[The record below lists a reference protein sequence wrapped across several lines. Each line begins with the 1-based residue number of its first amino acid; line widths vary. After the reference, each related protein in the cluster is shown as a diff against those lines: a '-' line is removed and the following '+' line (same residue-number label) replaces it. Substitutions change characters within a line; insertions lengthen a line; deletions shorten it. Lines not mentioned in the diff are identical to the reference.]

1 MSEHHV
7 TMSDVAA
14 VAGVS
19 VSTVSRVLKGTGRI
33 SEDTRHRVMR
43 AADRLDFQ
51 PNALAQSFATGRSLT
66 VGVLTRRA
74 SGTFSTP
81 VITGIMNTF
90 SEHDIAVIVYD
101 DKSDPASRPGNLRK
115 LRARRV
121 DGVMVVGDDTDHAF
135 PSISAEVNARVVYAF
150 AVSDRA
156 DDTVL
161 LPDDRGAG
169 RLAAEHLLAQGRT
182 RIAHVTAQAPSRAV
196 RERED
201 GFLAAL
207 DEAGL
212 RPPVPIRHG
221 DWTRTWGVQAG
232 RELDV
237 DAIDAVFCGNDFIA
251 LGVARSLIDRGK
263 RIPEDIALIGYDN
276 WSKYG
281 MADNYLTTIDPQL
294 DHLGC
299 LAAQR
304 FIDAMAAGKVT
315 EPGIETTEVELV
327 PGLSTGAVNRGDD
340 FLYPG

>member
-1 MSEHHV
+1 MDEHHV

-33 SEDTRHRVMR
+33 SEETRDRVSR
-43 AADRLDFQ
+43 AASRLDFQ

-66 VGVLTRRA
+66 VGILTRRA
-74 SGTFSTP
+74 SGLFSTP
-81 VITGIMNTF
+81 VIIGMMNTF

-101 DKSDPASRPGNLRK
+101 DKADAASRPANLRK

-135 PSISAEVNARVVYAF
+135 PSVWAEVGAPVVYAF
-150 AVSDRA
+150 AVSDRPQ
-156 DDTVL
+156 DTVL

-182 RIAHVTAQAPSRAV
+182 RIGHITAQAPSRSV
-196 RERED
+196 QERET

-207 DEAGL
+207 EEAGL
-212 RPPVPIRHG
+212 RPAMSIRHG
-221 DWTRTWGVQAG
+221 DWTRAWGARAG

-237 DAIDAVFCGNDFIA
+237 DAVDAVFCGNDFIA
-251 LGVARSLIDRGK
+251 LGVASSLIARGV
-263 RIPEDIALIGYDN
+263 RIPDDIALVGYDN

-281 MADNYLTTIDPQL
+281 IGGNYLTTVDPQL
-294 DHLGC
+294 DLVGC

-304 FIDAMAAGKVT
+304 FIDAMAAGT
-315 EPGIETTEVELV
+315 ATTPGIETTEVELV
-327 PGLSTGAVNRGDD
+327 PGVSSGAVQRGEDS
-340 FLYPG
+340 FYPA